1 MKLDYGSGEREL
13 VYSVETLLI
22 YEQEFGGA
30 DMIKDLF
37 GRVVVR
43 SKADQGDDVI
53 LALDYRDTNWTA
65 ALKALW
71 AGEKTADP
79 DTPPFREW
87 SRKVGDVNLYK
98 VTNAVVPE
106 VQARFF
112 RAGDTA
118 AEETE

>member
-1 MKLDYGSGEREL
+1 MLLDYGCGEKEL
-13 VYSVETLLI
+13 VYSVETLLV

-43 SKADQGDDVI
+43 SNHADDGDVV

-79 DTPPFREW
+79 ATPSFKEW

-112 RAGDTA
+112 RAGDSPVEA
-118 AEETE
+118 AE